1 MPVFRSLTN
10 NDIDEVTRVWN
21 SLSEHYDHPIGG
33 DWSAK
38 KLYQEIQSK
47 KSLGVFSDDGK
58 LEAFV
63 FFVDTDNIKEITL
76 LMTDS
81 RQHRTGAMRS
91 LIRSLTS
98 ELGADEKIW
107 LEVHAGNLPA
117 IGLYESLGFK
127 VCGERLRYYNDGAKA
142 LLYEYSGSE
151 A

>member
-1 MPVFRSLTN
+1 MPEFRSLN
-10 NDIDEVTRVWN
+10 SKDIDEVMRVWN

-33 DWSAK
+33 DWNAK

-47 KSLGVFSDDGK
+47 KSLAVFNNENR

-63 FFVDTDNIKEITL
+63 FYVDMDDIKEITL
-76 LMTDS
+76 LVTDL

-91 LIRSLTS
+91 LIRSLIS
-98 ELGADEKIW
+98 DLNVDEKIW

-127 VCGERLRYYNDGAKA
+127 ICGERLSYYNDGAKA
-142 LLYEYSGSE
+142 LLYEYNGSE
-151 A
+151 G